1 MSYETNLK
9 KLHQFL
15 TRSSSAELTLLCDEC
30 NRGWHMY
37 CMKPKITEIP
47 KGDWFCIKCRPDDYV
62 RSTRKRRQVFVEE
75 EEEEEEDEEEE
86 EQTADETLDER

>member
-1 MSYETNLK
+1 MRIIDSIRTNQNSYIR
-9 KLHQFL
+9 FL
-15 TRSSSAELTLLCDEC
+15 TEQTLLCDEC

-47 KGDWFCIKCRPDDYV
+47 KGDWFCIKCRPDDYK

-75 EEEEEEDEEEE
+75 MEEEEDEDLS
-86 EQTADETLDER
+86 ADDTMDR